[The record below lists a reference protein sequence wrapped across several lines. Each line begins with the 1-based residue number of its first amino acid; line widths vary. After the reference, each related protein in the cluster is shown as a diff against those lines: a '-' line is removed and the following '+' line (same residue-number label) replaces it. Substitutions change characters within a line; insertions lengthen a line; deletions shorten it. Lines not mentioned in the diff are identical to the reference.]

1 MLHFVEAK
9 TRKISNTIS
18 NVIIDGYTTRK
29 TIVAAAHEISKA
41 IEKYSKEDAE
51 MFANVKTASQAKE
64 LLCKNYMNNEY
75 CFELEA
81 VSCATKYNEETDE
94 VEYEDGTFY
103 FLVRLVIYDTQEATP
118 EETTEATT
126 TTAIE
131 SKVAQAIDYVS
142 RNSNADDPIND
153 ASNIFADNYEE
164 YMQIFVAL
172 EKHFNGRVYEL

>member
-18 NVIIDGYTTRK
+18 NVVIDGYTTRK

-51 MFANVKTASQAKE
+51 MFASVKTASEAKE
-64 LLCKNYMNNEY
+64 LLCRNYMNNEY

-81 VSCATKYNEETDE
+81 VSCATKYNEETDKI
-94 VEYEDGTFY
+94 EYEDATFY
-103 FLVRLVIYDTQEATP
+103 FLVRLVIYTTQ

-131 SKVAQAIDYVS
+131 SKIAKAIDYVN
-142 RNSNADDPIND
+142 RISNTDDPIND
-153 ASNIFADNYEE
+153 ASNIFADSYDE